1 MLGAIIGDIAGSK
14 YEFNN
19 TLDYNFEMFP
29 DGCSYTDDTICT
41 IAIMDALLLHDKDFK
56 NSLIKWCRAYP
67 TPMGGY
73 GISFARWIREKSPK
87 PYNSYGNGAAMRV
100 SPVGWFY
107 NDLSTTLAVATNT
120 AIVSHNHV
128 EGETGA
134 CAVAHVIYELRTT
147 HDMKQVRKMAES
159 YYGKDWEKNL
169 LPQGKFDETCQGCVP
184 LAFHIILQ
192 SNGFEDAVRR
202 AVSYGGD
209 SDTLG
214 AIVGSIAEAMWG
226 CPVELVK
233 KAASY
238 LPYDMRR
245 VLAKFYCDIRTYPQ
259 SDEFLKIL

>member
-19 TLDYNFEMFP
+19 TFDYNFEMFP
-29 DGCSYTDDTICT
+29 DGCSFTDDTICT
-41 IAIMDALLLHDKDFK
+41 IAIMDALLHDKGFK

-67 TPMGGY
+67 SPLGGY
-73 GISFARWIREKSPK
+73 GISFARWIRERNPQ

-107 NDLSTTLAVATNT
+107 DNLPMTLSVATET
-120 AIVSHNHV
+120 AIISHNHV

-134 CAVAHVIYELRTT
+134 CSVAHVIYMLRTT
-147 HDMKQVRKMAES
+147 HDMVQVRKRAES
-159 YYGKDWEKNL
+159 YYGKDWEDNL
-169 LPQGKFDETCQGCVP
+169 PPQGKFDETCQGCVP

-192 SNGFEDAVRR
+192 SNGFEDAVRK

-214 AIVGSIAEAMWG
+214 AIVGSLAESMWG
-226 CPVELVK
+226 CPFDLVE
-233 KAASY
+233 KAVAY
-238 LPYDMRR
+238 LPTDMRR
-245 VLAKFYCDIRTYPQ
+245 VLRKFYDEMQTYPQ
-259 SDEFLKIL
+259 ADEFLKIL